1 MMHPPAECTATCKQQ
16 RTYDER
22 HTGEHTGEMHDVDVP
37 AGRNKHDHRERL
49 EKARDPSCHG
59 APRLT

>member
-1 MMHPPAECTATCKQQ
+1 
-16 RTYDER
+16 
-22 HTGEHTGEMHDVDVP
+22 MHDVDVP